1 MATTALTDAQKHFL
15 DDYDPALRKA
25 DLADHLDTLT
35 DDVITLNTTKTSTYA
50 ACTAGT
56 PSSETGGPPDYIDVP
71 FQVADENGDA
81 VAVQVNL
88 RVRIFD
94 DAVME
99 TPSTVGN
106 HRLTTDGTTP
116 VIGGDDSIDAVYRSD
131 ATGAGNIRVEDVS
144 GASGV
149 SQYLLITDGGN
160 LNYRILGDTAT
171 VTFN

>member
-1 MATTALTDAQKHFL
+1 MTTTALTDAQKHYL

-25 DLADHLDTLT
+25 GLKDHLDNVT
-35 DDVITLNTTKTSTYA
+35 DDVIALNVDVA
-50 ACTAGT
+50 ATVVGT
-56 PSSETGGPPDYIDVP
+56 PSAETAGPPDYIDVP
-71 FQVADENGDA
+71 FQVNDNGG
-81 VAVQVNL
+81 VAVTSRVCL

-94 DAVME
+94 DAAME

-106 HRLTTDGTTP
+106 HRLTTDGTTA

-160 LNYRILGDTAT
+160 EEYRIRGGTAT